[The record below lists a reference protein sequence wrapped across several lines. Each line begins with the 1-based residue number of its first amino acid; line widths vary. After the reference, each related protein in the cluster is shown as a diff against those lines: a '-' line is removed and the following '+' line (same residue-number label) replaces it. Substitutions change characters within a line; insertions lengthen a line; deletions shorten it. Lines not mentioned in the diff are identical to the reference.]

1 MKSFIQKQDQ
11 WLIFSKLTQLN
22 LTALLLASLI
32 VSAVFTSTVY
42 ANQKTMK
49 DMPEAKV
56 LSDKEKQKVTG
67 DRDPNAHADG
77 YNYRNMAGW
86 EESDQISISKV
97 MIDQFEYR
105 HANNSE
111 NYLRWDT
118 QGWQGTD
125 YNKLWLKFE
134 GKQQAKFSTGD
145 MELQA
150 LYSHSISAF
159 WDAQIGGRVDYSYS
173 DGENISRYFGV
184 LGVQGLAPYW
194 FEMEPAIFI
203 SSKGELSARLV
214 ASYDLLITQKWVL
227 QPRFEMNV
235 SANDLPE
242 YGIGKGVNDV
252 QIDLRLRY
260 EFKREIAPYF
270 GMTWTKKIGSTADY
284 ANLANE
290 AELETA
296 IIAGVKIWF

>member
-1 MKSFIQKQDQ
+1 MKALIHKQHQ
-11 WLIFSKLTQLN
+11 RFVFSTRTKLN
-22 LTALLLASLI
+22 LTTLLLASLF
-32 VSAVFTSTVY
+32 ATTLFTTSVY
-42 ANQKTMK
+42 ANDDEMK
-49 DMPEAKV
+49 NSSKEKV
-56 LSDKEKQKVTG
+56 SSTITKQKVTG
-67 DRDPNAHADG
+67 TRDPNGYADG
-77 YNYRNMAGW
+77 FNYRNMAGW
-86 EESDQISISKV
+86 EESDNISISKV

-105 HANNSE
+105 NTNNSE
-111 NYLRWDT
+111 DYLRWDT

-125 YNKLWLKFE
+125 YDKLWLKFE
-134 GKQQAKFSTGD
+134 GKQQTKSSTGD

-150 LYSHSISAF
+150 LYSHSISPF
-159 WDAQIGGRVDYSYS
+159 WDVQTGARVDYSYS
-173 DGENISRYFGV
+173 DGENSSRYFGV

-203 SSKGELSARLV
+203 SSKGDLSARLV

-252 QIDLRLRY
+252 QMDLRLRY

-270 GMTWTKKIGSTADY
+270 GVTWIKKVGSTADY
-284 ANLANE
+284 ANQINE
-290 AELETA
+290 AESETA
-296 IIAGVKIWF
+296 VIAGVKIWF